1 MLLVL
6 STLWPC
12 LILLRFPLFM
22 LPQVI
27 NNFVEAG
34 ISFGRVRSSLLSEE
48 HVPVSTIV
56 GI

>member
-6 STLWPC
+6 SPLWPC

-48 HVPVSTIV
+48 HVPVSTIA